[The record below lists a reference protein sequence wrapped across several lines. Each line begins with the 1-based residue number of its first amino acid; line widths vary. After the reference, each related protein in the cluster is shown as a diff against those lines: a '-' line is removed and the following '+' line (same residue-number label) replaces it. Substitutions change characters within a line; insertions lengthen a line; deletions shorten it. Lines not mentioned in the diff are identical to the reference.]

1 MIASKVRQS
10 GRKNLI
16 KLPVAPPKARG
27 ARRFST
33 TQSGDGI
40 MNFAAVQG
48 LLSRMESMPISKP
61 HYKLALIGGLG
72 LLFDGMD
79 GALVSY
85 ILPVITPLWHLQG
98 AQTGLIG
105 SSLLIGILVG
115 SLTAGVVGDR
125 IGRRKI
131 MMYALALYAVATLA
145 AAASQNWEMFF
156 AFRVIAGIGI
166 GAEAAIIPTFVSEFI
181 PAAKRGLFVGSVA
194 GFFSLGYVSAALLG
208 TFVVAGSPEGWR
220 IGQVITA
227 VPILLLLWWR
237 RILPESP
244 RWLIS
249 RGRYQEAEDTVEAL
263 ERGLLLPPSKLSAS
277 SGGSPLETAASEES
291 GQRFPLFQF
300 AELFKNGNGRRT
312 AVLWLLWTSVTFS
325 FYGFFVW
332 IPSLLVSNGMTM
344 TKSFT
349 YTLIITV
356 AQIPGYYSAAYFNER
371 LSRKITI
378 ATYLAGGATS
388 AYLLSTAQ
396 DSTQILIFG
405 CFLSF
410 FMNGCYAALY
420 AYTPEV
426 YATSLRATGMGTA
439 SAVGR
444 IGGIA
449 APIIIG
455 ASYAELGFGGVFT
468 LVMSALVV
476 AAIGVLVF
484 GVNTK
489 GRTLEEISEEPLSDV
504 ARDEVTRPVSK

>member
-1 MIASKVRQS
+1 
-10 GRKNLI
+10 
-16 KLPVAPPKARG
+16 
-27 ARRFST
+27 
-33 TQSGDGI
+33 
-40 MNFAAVQG
+40 
-48 LLSRMESMPISKP
+48 MERMPISKP

-125 IGRRKI
+125 IGRRKV

-156 AFRVIAGIGI
+156 TFRVIAGIGI
-166 GAEAAIIPTFVSEFI
+166 GAEAAIIPTFISEFI
-181 PAAKRGLFVGSVA
+181 PASKRGLFVGSVA

-208 TFVVAGSPEGWR
+208 TFVVAGSPDGWR

-227 VPILLLLWWR
+227 LPILLLLWWR
-237 RILPESP
+237 RTLPESP

-249 RGRYQEAEDTVEAL
+249 RGRHKEAEETVDAL
-263 ERGLLLPPSKLSAS
+263 ERGQLLPPKSKIAPN
-277 SGGSPLETAASEES
+277 SPQIETGALLERS
-291 GQRFPLFQF
+291 QRIPLFRF

-312 AVLWLLWTSVTFS
+312 SVLWLLWTSVTFS

-332 IPSLLVSNGMTM
+332 IPSLLVNNGMTM
-344 TKSFT
+344 TRSFT
-349 YTLIITV
+349 YTLIITI
-356 AQIPGYYSAAYFNER
+356 AQIPGYYSAAYLNER
-371 LSRKITI
+371 LSRKFTI
-378 ATYLAGGATS
+378 ASYLAGGATS
-388 AYLLSTAQ
+388 AFLLSTSQ
-396 DSTQILIFG
+396 DNTQVLIYG
-405 CFLSF
+405 CMLSF
-410 FMNGCYAALY
+410 FMNGCYAGLY

-426 YATSLRATGMGTA
+426 YPTKLRATGMGTA

-455 ASYAELGFGGVFT
+455 ASYTQLGFGGVFT
-468 LVMSALVV
+468 MVMSALLL
-476 AAIGVLVF
+476 AAVGVLVF

-489 GRTLEEISEEPLSDV
+489 GRTLEDISHEILDDAKQHPMQSPPIS
-504 ARDEVTRPVSK
+504 R

>member
-1 MIASKVRQS
+1 
-10 GRKNLI
+10 
-16 KLPVAPPKARG
+16 
-27 ARRFST
+27 
-33 TQSGDGI
+33 
-40 MNFAAVQG
+40 MNSAAAQG

-125 IGRRKI
+125 IGRRKV

-166 GAEAAIIPTFVSEFI
+166 GAEAAIIPTFISEFI

-227 VPILLLLWWR
+227 VPVLMLLWWR

-249 RGRYQEAEDTVEAL
+249 RGRYQEAEATVDAL
-263 ERGLLLPPSKLSAS
+263 ERGVLLTHTMKQAPATSHSAT
-277 SGGSPLETAASEES
+277 TAADES
-291 GQRFPLFQF
+291 IQRPPLFHF
-300 AELFKNGNGRRT
+300 PELFKNGNGRRT
-312 AVLWLLWTSVTFS
+312 AVLWLLWMSVTFS

-332 IPSLLVSNGMTM
+332 IPSLLVANGMTM

-349 YTLIITV
+349 YTLIITI
-356 AQIPGYYSAAYFNER
+356 AQIPGYYSAAYLNER

-378 ATYLAGGATS
+378 ASYLAGGATS

-396 DSTQILIFG
+396 DSAQILIFG

-426 YATSLRATGMGTA
+426 YATKLRATGMGTA

-455 ASYAELGFGGVFT
+455 ASYTQLGFGGVFT
-468 LVMSALVV
+468 LVMSALLI
-476 AAIGVLVF
+476 AAFAVLVF
-484 GVNTK
+484 GVNTR
-489 GRTLEEISEEPLSDV
+489 GRTLEEISEATVIEPRHDQ
-504 ARDEVTRPVSK
+504 AHAQPVNK

>member
-1 MIASKVRQS
+1 
-10 GRKNLI
+10 
-16 KLPVAPPKARG
+16 
-27 ARRFST
+27 
-33 TQSGDGI
+33 
-40 MNFAAVQG
+40 MNRTAVQG
-48 LLSRMESMPISKP
+48 LFSRMEQMPVSKP

-85 ILPVITPLWHLQG
+85 ILPVITPLWQLQG

-125 IGRRKI
+125 IGRRKV
-131 MMYALALYAVATLA
+131 MMYALALYALATLA

-166 GAEAAIIPTFVSEFI
+166 GAEAAIIPTFISEFI

-220 IGQVITA
+220 IGQVVTA
-227 VPILLLLWWR
+227 LPILLLLWWR
-237 RILPESP
+237 RTLPESP

-249 RGRYQEAEDTVEAL
+249 QGRHREAEDTIAAL
-263 ERGLLLPPSKLSAS
+263 ENGKLLPPASTSRTGSAATAPS
-277 SGGSPLETAASEES
+277 ETGTAK
-291 GQRFPLFQF
+291 RIPLFQF
-300 AELFKNGNGRRT
+300 AELFKHGNGRRT
-312 AVLWLLWTSVTFS
+312 AVLWLLWISVTFS

-332 IPSLLVSNGMTM
+332 IPSLLVNNGMTM
-344 TKSFT
+344 TRSFT
-349 YTLIITV
+349 YTLIITI
-356 AQIPGYYSAAYFNER
+356 AQIPGYYSAAYLNER
-371 LSRKITI
+371 LSRKLTI
-378 ATYLAGGATS
+378 ASYLAGGAVS
-388 AYLLSTAQ
+388 AFLLSTADNNAQ
-396 DSTQILIFG
+396 VLIFG
-405 CFLSF
+405 CMLSF
-410 FMNGCYAALY
+410 FMNGCYAGLY

-426 YATSLRATGMGTA
+426 YPTRLRATGMGTA

-455 ASYAELGFGGVFT
+455 TSYAQLGFGGVFT
-468 LVMSALVV
+468 MIMSVLLL
-476 AAIGVLVF
+476 AAVSVLTF
-484 GVNTK
+484 GVNTT
-489 GRTLEEISEEPLSDV
+489 GRTLEDISEEPADAP
-504 ARDEVTRPVSK
+504 ARPQPQSTPNQ